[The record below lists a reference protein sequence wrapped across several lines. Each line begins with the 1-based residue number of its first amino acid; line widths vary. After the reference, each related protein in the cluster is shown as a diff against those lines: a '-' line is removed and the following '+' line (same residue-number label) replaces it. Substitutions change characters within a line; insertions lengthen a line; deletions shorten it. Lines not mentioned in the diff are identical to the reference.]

1 MTHPP
6 RPLVTRAAL
15 VLAVLA
21 VSSSAVFIR
30 KAQAPALTVAAWRS
44 GLAGL
49 AFLPFGLAALR
60 RTWPILAPRERVLGF
75 GAGVFLAVHFAA
87 WIESLEHTSVAASML
102 LVCTTPV
109 WVALASPVV
118 LGERVGGRTWA
129 GIALA
134 MAGVACVG
142 SDGGHWF
149 GNGLALLGAVFAA
162 GYFMCGRVVRAKLDL
177 AAYATWCYGT
187 AGVLLALACLLT
199 GQELALDWPR
209 AQWVLWIV
217 LLPQMIG
224 HTSYNFALRHMGTTP
239 VALVSLLE
247 PLGASLLAW
256 TILGEAPAAA
266 VLWGGLLV
274 VAGVILALLEGSSSP
289 APIGSASGQS
299 SSK

>member
-1 MTHPP
+1 MSHSP
-6 RPLVTRAAL
+6 RPLATRAAL

-30 KAQAPALTVAAWRS
+30 KAQAPALTVAAWRA

-60 RTWPILAPRERVLGF
+60 RTWPVLAQRERACGF

-102 LVCTTPV
+102 LVCTTPI
-109 WVALASPVV
+109 WVALASPLL
-118 LGERVGGRTWA
+118 LGEKVGLRTWV
-129 GIALA
+129 GIGLA

-142 SDGGHWF
+142 SDGGHVL
-149 GNGLALLGAVFAA
+149 GNALALLGAVFAA

-187 AGVLLALACLLT
+187 AGVLLAAACWLT
-199 GQELALDWPR
+199 GQELTLDWPR

-217 LLPQMIG
+217 LVPQMIG
-224 HTSYNFALRHMGTTP
+224 HTSYNYALRHLGTTP

-256 TILGEAPAAA
+256 IVLREAPPGAT
-266 VLWGGLLV
+266 LWGGALV
-274 VAGVILALLEGSSSP
+274 IAGVILALCEGNRPKAQASSTLDP
-289 APIGSASGQS
+289 RASE
-299 SSK
+299 